1 MDHKKI
7 SLQAQFTIIFFFLI
21 AGMILCFVLVNS
33 VFLDDFY
40 RDSRVTALKKC
51 YESLTRAVEEGTIS
65 SDAFDVELLQISNK
79 DNIGI
84 MIVDA
89 DSMTLK
95 SYATDADTMYR
106 RMWERTLGT
115 TPDISEL
122 EESQS
127 LLPFWN
133 RLKGNGKEEESTG
146 EPEESTGEE
155 EESGSEE
162 SSSQDSQHKI
172 YDFYIVEELESSAS
186 YSLQIILDR
195 RTSTQYLEMFGFLED
210 GSMFLLRSALEGI
223 RNSSRIANAF
233 FLRMGLAMALLGAM
247 IAMFL
252 AGNVTK
258 PIREITDISNRMKGL
273 DFSRKYQGVSRSE
286 EVTELGRNIN
296 ELSDIL
302 EETISELKTANNE
315 LQKDLERKE
324 EIEAMRQDFLSS
336 VTHELKTPLA
346 LIQGYAE
353 GLQDGMA
360 DDPESRDFYCEV
372 IVDEAGKM
380 NNMVKK
386 LLTLNQLEF
395 GNSQVNM
402 DHFDVVELVNN
413 YIASAR
419 LLAEQQGIRLS
430 VQKSGPIKVWADEFL
445 VEEVFQNYYSNAL
458 HHVEGDKVIDIRFEQ
473 KEKCVRI
480 SVFNTGKPIPAEALP
495 HLWEKFYKVD
505 KARTREYGGSG
516 VGLSIVRAIM
526 NLLHQ
531 QYGVVNYNDGVMFW
545 FELDTG
551 ISKPEIEE
559 GDFLDQSGEDD
570 IMDGEY
576 IQL

>member
-162 SSSQDSQHKI
+162 GSSQDSQHKI

-273 DFSRKYQGVSRSE
+273 DFSRKYQGISRSE

-360 DDPESRDFYCEV
+360 EDPESRDFYCEV

-419 LLAEQQGIRLS
+419 LLAQQQGIRLS

>member
-162 SSSQDSQHKI
+162 GSSQDSQHKI

-360 DDPESRDFYCEV
+360 EDPESRDFYCEV

-419 LLAEQQGIRLS
+419 LLAKQQGIRLS

-570 IMDGEY
+570 VMDGEY

>member
-133 RLKGNGKEEESTG
+133 RLKGNGKEEENT
-146 EPEESTGEE
+146 EEAKESQEE
-155 EESGSEE
+155 EEDSGSEE
-162 SSSQDSQHKI
+162 GSPQDSQHKI

-395 GNSQVNM
+395 GNNQVNM

>member
-1 MDHKKI
+1 MERKKI
-7 SLQAQFTIIFFFLI
+7 SLQAQFTILFFFLI
-21 AGMILCFVLVNS
+21 AGLILCTVLLNN

-40 RDSRVTALKKC
+40 RTNRVTALKNC
-51 YESLTRAVEEGTIS
+51 YQSLTKAVEEGTIS
-65 SDAFDVELLQISNK
+65 SDAYDIELLQISNK

-106 RMWERTLGT
+106 RMWERMLGT
-115 TPDISEL
+115 TPPISEL
-122 EESQS
+122 EEAERSGNPF
-127 LLPFWN
+127 PFWN
-133 RLKGNGKEEESTG
+133 SRKTEEGAEGTG
-146 EPEESTGEE
+146 EDAGSQEDASSES
-155 EESGSEE
+155 ESQ
-162 SSSQDSQHKI
+162 SSKKI
-172 YDFYIVEELESSAS
+172 YDYYIVEELESNETC
-186 YSLQIILDR
+186 SLQIILDR
-195 RTSTQYLEMFGFLED
+195 RTSTQYLEMFGYLDD
-210 GSMFLLRSALEGI
+210 GSMFLLRSALAGN

-233 FLRMGLAMALLGAM
+233 FLRIGLAMACIGALV
-247 IAMFL
+247 AMFL
-252 AGNVTK
+252 AGNVTQ
-258 PIREITDISNRMKGL
+258 PIREITDISNRMKSL
-273 DFSRKYQGVSRSE
+273 DFSRKYQGNSRSE

-324 EIEAMRQDFLSS
+324 EIEAMRQDFLSN

-360 DDPESRDFYCEV
+360 EDPESRDFYCEV

-380 NNMVKK
+380 NDMVKK

-395 GNSQVNM
+395 GNNVVNM
-402 DHFDVVELVNN
+402 DHFDVVDLVNN
-413 YIASAR
+413 YISSAR
-419 LLAEQQGIRLS
+419 LLAEQQGISLN
-430 VQKSGPIKVWADEFL
+430 VQKSGPIKVSADEVL

-458 HHVEGDKVIDIRFEQ
+458 HHVEGDKVIDIRFEP
-473 KEKCVRI
+473 KEKSVRI
-480 SVFNTGKPIPAEALP
+480 SVFNTGTPSPADALS

-505 KARTREYGGSG
+505 KTRTREYGGSG

-531 QYGVVNYNDGVMFW
+531 QYGVINYKDGVMFW
-545 FELDTG
+545 FELERAGKTEKG
-551 ISKPEIEE
+551 KE
-559 GDFLDQSGEDD
+559 QV
-570 IMDGEY
+570 
-576 IQL
+576 

>member
-162 SSSQDSQHKI
+162 GSSQDSQHKI
-172 YDFYIVEELESSAS
+172 YDFYIVDET
-186 YSLQIILDR
+186 Y
-195 RTSTQYLEMFGFLED
+195 FVPED

-273 DFSRKYQGVSRSE
+273 DFSRKYQGISRSE

>member
-162 SSSQDSQHKI
+162 GSDS
-172 YDFYIVEELESSAS
+172 
-186 YSLQIILDR
+186 
-195 RTSTQYLEMFGFLED
+195 
-210 GSMFLLRSALEGI
+210 
-223 RNSSRIANAF
+223 
-233 FLRMGLAMALLGAM
+233 
-247 IAMFL
+247 
-252 AGNVTK
+252 
-258 PIREITDISNRMKGL
+258 
-273 DFSRKYQGVSRSE
+273 
-286 EVTELGRNIN
+286 
-296 ELSDIL
+296 
-302 EETISELKTANNE
+302 
-315 LQKDLERKE
+315 
-324 EIEAMRQDFLSS
+324 
-336 VTHELKTPLA
+336 
-346 LIQGYAE
+346 
-353 GLQDGMA
+353 
-360 DDPESRDFYCEV
+360 
-372 IVDEAGKM
+372 
-380 NNMVKK
+380 
-386 LLTLNQLEF
+386 
-395 GNSQVNM
+395 
-402 DHFDVVELVNN
+402 
-413 YIASAR
+413 
-419 LLAEQQGIRLS
+419 
-430 VQKSGPIKVWADEFL
+430 
-445 VEEVFQNYYSNAL
+445 
-458 HHVEGDKVIDIRFEQ
+458 
-473 KEKCVRI
+473 
-480 SVFNTGKPIPAEALP
+480 
-495 HLWEKFYKVD
+495 
-505 KARTREYGGSG
+505 
-516 VGLSIVRAIM
+516 
-526 NLLHQ
+526 
-531 QYGVVNYNDGVMFW
+531 
-545 FELDTG
+545 
-551 ISKPEIEE
+551 
-559 GDFLDQSGEDD
+559 
-570 IMDGEY
+570 
-576 IQL
+576 

>member
-21 AGMILCFVLVNS
+21 AGMILCLVLANS

-51 YESLTRAVEEGTIS
+51 YESLTKAVEEGTIS
-65 SDAFDVELLQISNK
+65 SDEYDVELLQISNK

-127 LLPFWN
+127 LLPFWD
-133 RLKGNGKEEESTG
+133 RLKGNGKEEESA
-146 EPEESTGEE
+146 EEAQESTDGNT
-155 EESGSEE
+155 SGSEE
-162 SSSQDSQHKI
+162 ENGQGSQHKI
-172 YDFYIVEELESSAS
+172 YDFYIVEELETSAS
-186 YSLQIILDR
+186 YSLQVILDR

-233 FLRMGLAMALLGAM
+233 FLRMGLAMALVGAM

-252 AGNVTK
+252 AGSVTR

-315 LQKDLERKE
+315 LQKDLERRE

-360 DDPESRDFYCEV
+360 EDPESRDYYCEV

-380 NNMVKK
+380 NEMVKK
-386 LLTLNQLEF
+386 LLTLNQMEF
-395 GNSQVNM
+395 GNNQVSM

-480 SVFNTGKPIPAEALP
+480 CVFNTGKPIPAEALP

>member
-1 MDHKKI
+1 
-7 SLQAQFTIIFFFLI
+7 
-21 AGMILCFVLVNS
+21 
-33 VFLDDFY
+33 
-40 RDSRVTALKKC
+40 
-51 YESLTRAVEEGTIS
+51 
-65 SDAFDVELLQISNK
+65 
-79 DNIGI
+79 
-84 MIVDA
+84 
-89 DSMTLK
+89 
-95 SYATDADTMYR
+95 
-106 RMWERTLGT
+106 
-115 TPDISEL
+115 
-122 EESQS
+122 
-127 LLPFWN
+127 
-133 RLKGNGKEEESTG
+133 
-146 EPEESTGEE
+146 
-155 EESGSEE
+155 
-162 SSSQDSQHKI
+162 
-172 YDFYIVEELESSAS
+172 
-186 YSLQIILDR
+186 
-195 RTSTQYLEMFGFLED
+195 
-210 GSMFLLRSALEGI
+210 MFLLRSALEGI

-273 DFSRKYQGVSRSE
+273 DFSRKYQGISRSE

-551 ISKPEIEE
+551 ISKPEIED

>member
-162 SSSQDSQHKI
+162 GSSQDSQHKI

-360 DDPESRDFYCEV
+360 EDPESRDFYCEV

>member
-95 SYATDADTMYR
+95 SYATDSDTMYR

-133 RLKGNGKEEESTG
+133 RLKGDGKEEENTEEG
-146 EPEESTGEE
+146 EESQEE
-155 EESGSEE
+155 EEDSGSEE
-162 SSSQDSQHKI
+162 GSPQDSQHKI

-395 GNSQVNM
+395 GNNQVNM

>member
-1 MDHKKI
+1 MEQKKI

-21 AGMILCFVLVNS
+21 AGLILCTALLNN

-40 RDSRVTALKKC
+40 RTNRVTALKNC
-51 YESLTRAVEEGTIS
+51 YESLTRAVDNGTIS
-65 SDAFDVELLQISNK
+65 SDEYDVELLQISNK

-84 MIVDA
+84 MLVDA

-106 RMWERTLGT
+106 RMWERILGT

-122 EESQS
+122 EDAAGSGNGFPFWKSRKNEEGKEDGEEKTSEDQSLSSNEESQS
-127 LLPFWN
+127 
-133 RLKGNGKEEESTG
+133 
-146 EPEESTGEE
+146 
-155 EESGSEE
+155 GSK
-162 SSSQDSQHKI
+162 KI
-172 YDFYIVEELESSAS
+172 YDYYIVEELENNDS

-195 RTSTQYLEMFGFLED
+195 RTSTQYLEMFGYLED

-233 FLRMGLAMALLGAM
+233 FLRIGLAMACIGALV
-247 IAMFL
+247 AMFL
-252 AGNVTK
+252 AGNVTQ
-258 PIREITDISNRMKGL
+258 PIREITDISNRMKEL
-273 DFSRKYQGVSRSE
+273 DFSRKYQGESRSE

-302 EETISELKTANNE
+302 EKTISELKTANNE

-324 EIEAMRQDFLSS
+324 EVEAMRQDFLSS

-360 DDPESRDFYCEV
+360 DDPESRDYYCDV

-380 NNMVKK
+380 NDMVKK

-395 GNSQVNM
+395 GNNVVNM

-413 YIASAR
+413 YIASAS
-419 LLAEQQGIRLS
+419 LLAQQKGIRLN
-430 VQKSGPIKVWADEFL
+430 VQKTGPILVWADEFL

-458 HHVEGDKVIDIRFEQ
+458 HHVEGEKVIDIRFEQ

-480 SVFNTGKPIPAEALP
+480 CVFNTGNPIPAEALP

-516 VGLSIVRAIM
+516 S
-526 NLLHQ
+526 
-531 QYGVVNYNDGVMFW
+531 
-545 FELDTG
+545 
-551 ISKPEIEE
+551 
-559 GDFLDQSGEDD
+559 
-570 IMDGEY
+570 
-576 IQL
+576 

>member
-162 SSSQDSQHKI
+162 GSSQDSQHKI

-195 RTSTQYLEMFGFLED
+195 RTSQQSLEMWGFLED

-273 DFSRKYQGVSRSE
+273 DFSRKYQGISRSE